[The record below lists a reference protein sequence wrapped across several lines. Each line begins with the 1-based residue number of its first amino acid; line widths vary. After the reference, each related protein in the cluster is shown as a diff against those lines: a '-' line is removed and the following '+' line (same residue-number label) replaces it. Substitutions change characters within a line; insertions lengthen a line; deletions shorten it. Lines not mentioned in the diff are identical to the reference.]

1 MSCAPLARTIQRW
14 RRAGSAAA
22 IDLPSLKRYLALGD
36 SYTIGEGVVEAE
48 RWPNQLAGMLRVRE
62 IGLEDP
68 LIFARTAWTT
78 DELTD
83 AIDAEKIVGKFD
95 LVTLLIGVNDQY
107 RSRSVQSFAAEFSVL
122 LRRAKAF
129 GGRKASRV
137 IALSIPD
144 WGATPYGEGRDRAL
158 IGREID
164 AYNARA
170 QKLTSAAGAR
180 WVDITTITRE
190 MQDDE
195 RLVASDKLHPSA
207 EMYRQWAEL
216 VLPLALEII
225 GSP

>member
-1 MSCAPLARTIQRW
+1 
-14 RRAGSAAA
+14 
-22 IDLPSLKRYLALGD
+22 
-36 SYTIGEGVVEAE
+36 
-48 RWPNQLAGMLRVRE
+48 MLRARE

-83 AIDAEKIVGKFD
+83 AIDAEGIVGKFD

-158 IGREID
+158 IGGEID

-170 QKLTSAAGAR
+170 QKLTNTAGAR

-190 MQDDE
+190 MQNDA

-216 VLPLALEII
+216 VLPFALEII
-225 GSP
+225 LSA